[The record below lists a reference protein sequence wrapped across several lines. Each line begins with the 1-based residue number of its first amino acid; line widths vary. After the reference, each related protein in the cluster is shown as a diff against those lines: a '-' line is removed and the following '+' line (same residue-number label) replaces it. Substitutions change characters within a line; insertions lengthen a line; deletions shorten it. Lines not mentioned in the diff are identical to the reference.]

1 MLLFSTTFVL
11 MILAT
16 LYIIIENLQIFID
29 YNPII
34 DMNTSFYYIFFQHVF
49 FRNEENF

>member
-16 LYIIIENLQIFID
+16 LYIIIENLKFFID

-34 DMNTSFYYIFFQHVF
+34 DIKNFFYNIYFQHVS
-49 FRNEENF
+49 FRNEGNL